1 MYKYAIESESGFPI
15 VTITYTNA
23 FNNVIEVK
31 RPYTHMD
38 DADKY
43 VQGHMRNWLGDKL
56 TRYIKHKAVLF
67 ETGDGGYYRNP
78 VRCDALEN
86 CKRFQPY
93 IGLSKLM
100 RLSQWILEN
109 EKQITMILPNTKN
122 SSYTSS
128 YRNLQELIWVSVQLR
143 KIQRHEKQSA

>member
-56 TRYIKHKAVLF
+56 TRYIKHKSVLLKPVTADIT
-67 ETGDGGYYRNP
+67 ETQSGVMHWKIARGFNHTLDY
-78 VRCDALEN
+78 
-86 CKRFQPY
+86 
-93 IGLSKLM
+93 
-100 RLSQWILEN
+100 
-109 EKQITMILPNTKN
+109 PN
-122 SSYTSS
+122 
-128 YRNLQELIWVSVQLR
+128 
-143 KIQRHEKQSA
+143 